1 MEENKVVEEG
11 QEVDTPET
19 QTEEKTYTQS
29 ELDALLQAE
38 TDRRVSAAL
47 KKQERKNQEKLKE
60 AQKLAQMNEQEK
72 FQYELEQREAAI
84 AEKERELALAE
95 NKAEASKILAEK
107 GLSPQLVDFVVAE
120 AAEDMAA
127 NISLLER
134 CFKESVKAEVNK
146 RLSSNAPKRG
156 LPLEKT
162 ITKEDFLKMSYSEL
176 MELKQNN
183 PDIFESLSN

>member
-11 QEVDTPET
+11 QAVETPET
-19 QTEEKTYTQS
+19 PTEEKTYTQS

-47 KKQERKNQEKLKE
+47 KKQERKNAEKLKE

-72 FQYELEQREAAI
+72 FQYQLEQREAAI
-84 AEKERELALAE
+84 AEKEKELALAE

-107 GLSPQLVDFVVAE
+107 GLSPQLVEFVVAE
-120 AAEDMAA
+120 DAETMSS

-146 RLSSNAPKRG
+146 RLAGNAPKKG
-156 LPLEKT
+156 LPLEKA

-183 PDIFESLSN
+183 PEIFESFTN